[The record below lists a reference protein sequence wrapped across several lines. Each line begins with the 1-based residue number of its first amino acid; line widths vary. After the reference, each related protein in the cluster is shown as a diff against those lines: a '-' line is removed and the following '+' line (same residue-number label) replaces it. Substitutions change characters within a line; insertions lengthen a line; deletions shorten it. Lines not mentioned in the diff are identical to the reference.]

1 MDTLYDYRKFAILYV
16 DDEETLLKHFSR
28 LFGETFTV
36 LTASNAD
43 AGYKLLEQ
51 HRDGVA
57 VLMTDQRMPGEKGV
71 QFLER
76 ARQLHPKA
84 IRILTTAYSDLDVAI
99 ASVNSGAIYK
109 YATKPWDVSE
119 METTLKRAVEF
130 FIVQRERDF
139 LLREKLAAL
148 HRMMITDRMLS
159 LGILAAGL
167 GHYVR
172 NSLVAVRTFL
182 DLVPDNLME
191 EKWDPEQI
199 RNPNYW
205 KEFYDQAQ
213 AQIRRITELLTD
225 IVDVTQATHLPFV
238 RPVEVR
244 LHDIV
249 RRSVGKVSAAL
260 AEKRITLTNR
270 IAAGLP
276 ALTVEGESFQRLF
289 DLLLQHETISLPA
302 GSHIYLDAREGYGK
316 EPALEIEIK
325 DDGPGLRREALRSV
339 FDPFFLRLDQNPEL
353 GINLMACYFIV
364 YHHGGRIE
372 VQNKQGQGIVLT
384 ITFPVH
390 AKRVRPAEDEEAFIS
405 KVLQNDA
412 LWERLITGY

>member
-1 MDTLYDYRKFAILYV
+1 MESLYDYRKFAILYV

-28 LFGETFTV
+28 VFGETFRV
-36 LTASNAD
+36 LTASNTE
-43 AGYKLLEQ
+43 AGYSLLEQ
-51 HRDGVA
+51 HRDEIA

-84 IRILTTAYSDLDVAI
+84 VRILTTAYSDLDVAI

-119 METTLKRAVEF
+119 METTLKRASEF

-213 AQIRRITELLTD
+213 GQIRRITELLTD

-238 RPVEVR
+238 RPVEVH
-244 LHDIV
+244 LNEIV
-249 RRSVGKVSAAL
+249 KRSVGKVSGDL
-260 AEKRITLTNR
+260 AEKQITVSNQ
-270 IAAGLP
+270 IPAGLP

-289 DLLLQHETISLPA
+289 DLLLQYEAMSLPDKSHISLN
-302 GSHIYLDAREGYGK
+302 AREAYGQ
-316 EPALEIEIK
+316 EPALEIEIR

-339 FDPFFLRLDQNPEL
+339 FDPFFLRLDQHPEL

-364 YHHGGRIE
+364 YHHGGRID
-372 VQNKQGQGIVLT
+372 VQNKEGRGILLT
-384 ITFPVH
+384 VTFPVRS
-390 AKRVRPAEDEEAFIS
+390 KRVPPADDEEAFIS

-412 LWERLITGY
+412 LWERLITGT

>member
-1 MDTLYDYRKFAILYV
+1 MESLYDYRKFAILYI

-28 LFGETFTV
+28 VFGDTFRV

-43 AGYKLLEQ
+43 LGYRLLEQ
-51 HRDGVA
+51 HRDEIA
-57 VLMTDQRMPGEKGV
+57 IIMTDQRMPGEKGV

-76 ARQLHPKA
+76 ARQLHPRA

-119 METTLKRAVEF
+119 METTLKRATEF
-130 FIVQRERDF
+130 FVVQRERDF

-191 EKWDPEQI
+191 EKWDAEQI
-199 RNPNYW
+199 RNPRYW

-213 AQIRRITELLTD
+213 GQIRRITDLLTD

-238 RPVEVR
+238 HPVEVQ
-244 LHDIV
+244 LHEIV
-249 RRSVGKVSAAL
+249 KRSLGRVGSAL
-260 AEKRITLTNR
+260 AEKRIVVNNG
-270 IAAGLP
+270 IPAGLP

-289 DLLLQHETISLPA
+289 DLLLQHETISLPDA
-302 GSHIYLDAREGYGK
+302 SHIYLSAREAYGE
-316 EPALEIEIK
+316 EPAVEIHIR
-325 DDGPGLRREALRSV
+325 DDGPGLRRETLRSV
-339 FDPFFLRLDQNPEL
+339 FDPFYLRLDQNPEL

-364 YHHGGRIE
+364 YHHGGKIE
-372 VQNKQGQGIVLT
+372 LQNKEGRGIV
-384 ITFPVH
+384 IIIHFPVR
-390 AKRVRPAEDEEAFIS
+390 AKRVAPAEEEEAFIS

-412 LWERLITGY
+412 LWERLITGT